1 MDDDTPCRRAPSSL
15 TDDEIREVYLLARDR
30 VHNTEQEIADLF
42 NISRLAVY
50 RIARGLT
57 VRPRKDVP

>member
-1 MDDDTPCRRAPSSL
+1 MDDDAPPRRAPSAL
-15 TDDEIREVYLLARDR
+15 TDDEIREVYLLANDR

-50 RIARGLT
+50 RIARGLP
-57 VRPRKDVP
+57 VRR